1 MTARTHSYEV
11 LEITKLVVSPDGA
24 DGAVIAMHCAGGQ
37 RLQLVLA
44 PQQLAQLEGLLD
56 RANLEQME
64 HQQIH

>member
-1 MTARTHSYEV
+1 MTERTHSFEV

-37 RLQLVLA
+37 GVQLVLA

>member
-1 MTARTHSYEV
+1 MTARTRSYEV
-11 LEITKLVVSPDGA
+11 LEITKFVVSPNGT

-37 RLQLVLA
+37 CVQLVLA

-56 RANLEQME
+56 RADLEQMK